1 MKTDILDEPSTYD
14 GHEATI
20 PRGWSAW
27 FGGPRVRIGP
37 RIAPH
42 VVPLSIDSH
51 ESDSGL
57 SSDAILNKQ
66 LEEEANCA
74 IQYRTCSW
82 QKVRPKTTRNP
93 KAGAKNRSFAY
104 LLTPWLLSL

>member
-1 MKTDILDEPSTYD
+1 MKSEYSDEPTGY
-14 GHEATI
+14 EAHDVTI

-37 RIAPH
+37 RIAPQIAP
-42 VVPLSIDSH
+42 VSDDIQDSNS
-51 ESDSGL
+51 EL

-66 LEEEANCA
+66 LEQEANCA

-82 QKVRPKTTRNP
+82 QKVCPRRQ
-93 KAGAKNRSFAY
+93 AKPRREPRTYLF
-104 LLTPWLLSL
+104 LLTS